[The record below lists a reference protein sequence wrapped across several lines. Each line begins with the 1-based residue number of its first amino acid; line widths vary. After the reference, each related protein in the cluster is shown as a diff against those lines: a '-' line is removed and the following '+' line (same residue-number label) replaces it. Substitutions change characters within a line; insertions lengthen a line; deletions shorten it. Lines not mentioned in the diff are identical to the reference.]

1 MLRKGGIT
9 HDTQTPPVHQRIQVQ
24 VLREIE
30 AGATLAQTA
39 RAHQLHPNLLTVA
52 SKAKRD
58 SLPV

>member
-1 MLRKGGIT
+1 MTLKRRQFTKEFKL
-9 HDTQTPPVHQRIQVQ
+9 Q